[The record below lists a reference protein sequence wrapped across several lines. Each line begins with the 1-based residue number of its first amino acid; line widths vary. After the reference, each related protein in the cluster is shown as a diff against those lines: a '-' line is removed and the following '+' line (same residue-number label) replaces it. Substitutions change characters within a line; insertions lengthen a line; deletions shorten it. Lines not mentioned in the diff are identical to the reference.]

1 MTAMIPV
8 DFNAVPAFAKQKSA
22 VAEALTSTLASG
34 IKRLSI
40 KGGTFRY
47 IAGGQEIGKIED
59 RHIDIV
65 LVNAAPH
72 ISRTLYLKEYDSD
85 AKAEAP
91 DCWSADGTKPDPK
104 AKHKQSENCA
114 TCPKNMKASGKGESR
129 ACRFN
134 QRLAVVLGNDI
145 GGEVLQLT
153 LPATSI
159 FGEGSKEAGA
169 TLQGYIKSLSARGI
183 DPAALITRAKFDT
196 DKEAPTLGFTPL
208 GWLSQEQYETAVMKG
223 KSEAAIRAITM
234 TVAEADGVDEG
245 DAVQLPSGTPP
256 VMAQAAPTPA
266 PVEAPPPKPTIRTA
280 RTPAPAPAPIKV
292 DTDVPPPEVAEP
304 VVRKSEDSVSSAAN
318 PKLASLM
325 QQWGVDD

>member
-1 MTAMIPV
+1 MTAIIAM

-22 VAEALTSTLASG
+22 VAEALTATLASG

-72 ISRTLYLKEYDSD
+72 ISRTLYLKQYDSN

-91 DCWSADGTKPDPK
+91 DCWSADGITPDAK
-104 AKHKQSENCA
+104 AKARQADNCA
-114 TCPKNMKASGKGESR
+114 TCPKNMKGSGQGESR

-169 TLQGYIKSLSARGI
+169 TLQGYIKSLTARGI

-196 DKEAPTLGFTPL
+196 DKESPTLGFTPL
-208 GWLSQEQYETAVMKG
+208 GWLTQDQYNTAVMQG
-223 KSEAAIRAITM
+223 KSDAALRAITM
-234 TVAEADGVDEG
+234 TVAEVDGVDEG
-245 DAVQLPSGTPP
+245 AGVQLPSGTPP
-256 VMAQAAPTPA
+256 VMAQPA
-266 PVEAPPPKPTIRTA
+266 PE
-280 RTPAPAPAPIKV
+280 PAPAPAPKPTARAPKPPAPPAQPAIKI
-292 DTDVPPPEVAEP
+292 DSDVPPPEVAEP
-304 VVRKSEDSVSSAAN
+304 VVRKAEATVSAETN
-318 PKLASLM
+318 PKLAALM
-325 QQWGVDD
+325 QEWGTDD